1 MGKLVD
7 YLVEA
12 ALPEGAGA
20 TLCEVEHLAVLV
32 RWHLHLVIALQLRG
46 TTRREIQFKFNQV
59 KRKTFWKRIR
69 RTDGKSST
77 TSAAEKEALG
87 VTIWKSRWVGVGIVL
102 GNGGLASKGIGLWT
116 LGRWWWWW
124 GRMLRSC
131 ADAQWYLRGHGH
143 GHEDVSQYGFLNEC
157 GISA

>member
-20 TLCEVEHLAVLV
+20 TLCEVEHLPVLV
-32 RWHLHLVIALQLRG
+32 RWHLHLVIPLQLRG

-59 KRKTFWKRIR
+59 KRKTFSLQGKRIR

-87 VTIWKSRWVGVGIVL
+87 VTIWKSRW
-102 GNGGLASKGIGLWT
+102 
-116 LGRWWWWW
+116 
-124 GRMLRSC
+124 
-131 ADAQWYLRGHGH
+131 
-143 GHEDVSQYGFLNEC
+143 E
-157 GISA
+157 